1 MADERISVVV
11 VASPGPRQTRE
22 WALELAIG
30 STVAD
35 ALKACGLDRDDSQ
48 HTCGIWG
55 RAVALDALLF
65 LDDGAWFGAGGVGF
79 QRMNIACPKT
89 VLLDALLRLERA
101 WKTKKG
107 ET

>member
-55 RAVALDALLF
+55 RAVALDALLRSGDRVEWCRPLRVDPKVARRERF
-65 LDDGAWFGAGGVGF
+65 ARQGA
-79 QRMNIACPKT
+79 
-89 VLLDALLRLERA
+89 RA
-101 WKTKKG
+101 TG
-107 ET
+107 LFARRSR

>member
-55 RAVALDALLF
+55 RAVALDALLSSGDRVEWCRPLRVDPKVARRERF
-65 LDDGAWFGAGGVGF
+65 ARQGA
-79 QRMNIACPKT
+79 
-89 VLLDALLRLERA
+89 RA
-101 WKTKKG
+101 TG
-107 ET
+107 LFARRSR

>member
-48 HTCGIWG
+48 YTCGIWG
-55 RAVALDALLF
+55 RAVALDALLCSGDRVEWCRPLRVDPKVARRERF
-65 LDDGAWFGAGGVGF
+65 ARQGA
-79 QRMNIACPKT
+79 
-89 VLLDALLRLERA
+89 RA
-101 WKTKKG
+101 TG
-107 ET
+107 LFARRSR